1 MCNKL
6 FAGYFRLL
14 GPSFVLLGADW
25 LQRWACNSWTGTSC
39 SLVLCIQ
46 QLELCCRGHVLF
58 SHMHTFLRSYT
69 LDRPKVGVMDPRTDA
84 YTGLRMLVLTLR
96 LYVHHEGSWSL
107 QFIISDLQN
116 HSSCKVAPCVCLRK
130 GQSSSLFTGQFIRWP
145 TTLFKHTGH
154 IALQSKQV

>member
-1 MCNKL
+1 MCNKV

-14 GPSFVLLGADW
+14 GAAFVLLGADW
-25 LQRWACNSWTGTSC
+25 LQRWACNSWNSASC

-58 SHMHTFLRSYT
+58 SHMHTFLHSCT
-69 LDRPKVGVMDPRTDA
+69 LDGPNMGVMDPQTNA

-96 LYVHHEGSWSL
+96 LYVHHGGSWSL

-116 HSSCKVAPCVCLRK
+116 HSSCEVAPRVCLIK
-130 GQSSSLFTGQFIRWP
+130 GQSSFLFTGKFIRWP
-145 TTLFKHTGH
+145 TAPLET
-154 IALQSKQV
+154 I